1 MPPRKPPDLVPHVSI
16 SFDFDEHVANDN
28 DPVSFESPNNTND
41 NVNDQPTHQVNTT
54 TCSVSKRSTHPTNR
68 GALIDRGANGG
79 LAGAD
84 VRITGTVPHG
94 FVNVEGID
102 NHQLPNI
109 PIVTAEGVVQTQR
122 GPVILVVNQC
132 AHTPHGKT
140 ICWNENSIPC
150 CLSVWTCLLS
160 YFMSLLSYVTLRSM

>member
-1 MPPRKPPDLVPHVSI
+1 MPSLQFVGTHCGTAHRHIIRPNLHSHLTYNRPWFAVPPRKPPDLVSHVSI
-16 SFDFDEHVANDN
+16 SFDFDKHVANDN
-28 DPVSFESPNNTND
+28 DPVSFESPHNTND
-41 NVNDQPTHQVNTT
+41 NVNDQPTYQVNTT
-54 TCSVSKRSTHPTNR
+54 TYSVSKRSTHPTNR

-109 PIVTAEGVVQTQR
+109 PIVTAVGVVT
-122 GPVILVVNQC
+122 
-132 AHTPHGKT
+132 T
-140 ICWNENSIPC
+140 
-150 CLSVWTCLLS
+150 
-160 YFMSLLSYVTLRSM
+160 